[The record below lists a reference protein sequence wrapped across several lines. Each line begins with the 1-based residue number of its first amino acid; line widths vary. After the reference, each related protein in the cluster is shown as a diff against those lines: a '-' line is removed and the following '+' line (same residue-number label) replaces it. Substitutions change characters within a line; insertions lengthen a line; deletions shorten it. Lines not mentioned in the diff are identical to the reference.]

1 MILVSKSVGAGAAHN
16 VTCWTC
22 YESPRVTAA
31 ASWRTQGAAAW
42 QSAQMNFMV
51 LEPQSRK
58 LISPPRKPPALY
70 ARCCCLHPCARSIAR
85 NDHRGAAMPTSQLLA
100 RITDVFFTL
109 IHCPC
114 PPPPDQLLTA
124 DITSTAPPAMHLR
137 NMPRRHCVARPPR
150 ACDRRSLKP
159 TGRGAA

>member
-58 LISPPRKPPALY
+58 LISPPRKPQAACPLRTLLLSAPL
-70 ARCCCLHPCARSIAR
+70 CTQHRS
-85 NDHRGAAMPTSQLLA
+85 Q
-100 RITDVFFTL
+100 
-109 IHCPC
+109 
-114 PPPPDQLLTA
+114 
-124 DITSTAPPAMHLR
+124 
-137 NMPRRHCVARPPR
+137 
-150 ACDRRSLKP
+150 
-159 TGRGAA
+159 